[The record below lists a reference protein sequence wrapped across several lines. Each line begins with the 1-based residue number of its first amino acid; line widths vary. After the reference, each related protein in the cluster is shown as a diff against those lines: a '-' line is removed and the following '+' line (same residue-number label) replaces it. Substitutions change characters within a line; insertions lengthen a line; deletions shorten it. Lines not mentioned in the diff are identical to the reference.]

1 MHARRRE
8 TIQRW
13 HQAVS
18 SASDLVQADL
28 HGLLEKFGVEPPEM
42 SQEENVEVSELFRLI
57 RAYLAMADSGA
68 EFKCEL
74 SATMAAQTLNAA
86 VCGLLLAESSSSTGI
101 LKAQLRLLRDPSFQ
115 WPSLDSLRP
124 DALPA
129 LPKNIGKNFGMY
141 FHEKGRG
148 LVSLELERVN
158 EQVTLRNIDGHVSF
172 LDPS

>member
-1 MHARRRE
+1 M
-8 TIQRW
+8 
-13 HQAVS
+13 
-18 SASDLVQADL
+18 QADL

-86 VCGLLLAESSSSTGI
+86 VYGL
-101 LKAQLRLLRDPSFQ
+101 LLRDPSFQ

-129 LPKNIGKNFGMY
+129 LPKNIAKNFATY
-141 FHEKGRG
+141 FHEKRMWTCQLGAGVDERTGDTSPLSG
-148 LVSLELERVN
+148 LFVSSS
-158 EQVTLRNIDGHVSF
+158 QY
-172 LDPS
+172 